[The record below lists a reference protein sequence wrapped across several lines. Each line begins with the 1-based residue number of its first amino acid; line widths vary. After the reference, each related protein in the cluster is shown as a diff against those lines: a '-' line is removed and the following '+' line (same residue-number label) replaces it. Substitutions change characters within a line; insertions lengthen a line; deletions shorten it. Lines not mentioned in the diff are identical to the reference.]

1 MSADTDLYVQV
12 STLLAKEALY
22 LDEKNWD
29 AWLDL
34 FAPDVEYFVP
44 AWVSEDAVT
53 TDPRTQLC
61 LMYMDSRLG
70 LEERIFRIRSRDSFA
85 SLPLDRTSHQ
95 TTNIVITAQAGDE
108 VQASASWLV
117 HCVGPRGDATRGG
130 RYYYTLRRLD
140 GQWKIARKH
149 IVMIDEKIEGTI
161 DVYHI

>member
-1 MSADTDLYVQV
+1 MSTDIDLYVQV
-12 STLLAKEALY
+12 STLLAREARY
-22 LDEKNWD
+22 LDEKDWD

-34 FAPDVEYFVP
+34 YAPDVEYFVP
-44 AWVSEDAVT
+44 AWISEDGLSS
-53 TDPRTQLC
+53 DPRTQLC

-95 TTNIVITAQAGDE
+95 TSNILVTGQDGDE
-108 VQASASWLV
+108 VRVSASWLV

-130 RYYYTLRRLD
+130 SYDYTLRRTAD
-140 GQWKIARKH
+140 GLKIARKRT
-149 IVMIDEKIEGTI
+149 VMIDEKIEGTV